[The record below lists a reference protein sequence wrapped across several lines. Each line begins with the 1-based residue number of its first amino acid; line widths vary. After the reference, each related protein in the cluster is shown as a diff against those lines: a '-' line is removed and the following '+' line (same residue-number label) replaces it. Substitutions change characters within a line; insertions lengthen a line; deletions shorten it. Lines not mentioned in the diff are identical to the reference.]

1 MTQLYIFGKTW
12 HNSIILAKIMTQ
24 LYIFGKTGH
33 NSIILAK
40 IMTQLY
46 IFGKTGHNSIILAKL
61 SITGPENLQ
70 ILCTYRESQP
80 ETEKSNPPISS
91 KW

>member
-1 MTQLYIFGKTW
+1 MTQLYIFGKTS
-12 HNSIILAKIMTQ
+12 NISII
-24 LYIFGKTGH
+24 
-33 NSIILAK
+33 S
-40 IMTQLY
+40 
-46 IFGKTGHNSIILAKL
+46 SKL
-61 SITGPENLQ
+61 GITGPENLQ